1 MAAAYHWPGAWGV
14 VNTADLLQFCHR
26 LWGKPFLW
34 ERGLLVDELEGLL
47 EVLKA
52 EETPFDKDR
61 FARMWRDVV
70 LAPIW

>member
-1 MAAAYHWPGAWGV
+1 
-14 VNTADLLQFCHR
+14 
-26 LWGKPFLW
+26 LWRKPFLR
-34 ERGLLVDELEGLL
+34 EGLLVDELEGLL